1 MTVNMHTRLSKA
13 ILISLAVLALVGGM
27 AWCEG
32 AAAQGLN
39 PEVVESLCRNC
50 HRDKFDALAGNPHSV
65 LDDEAWRTRTGRA
78 PGCVNCHADAPEH
91 ISAGG
96 GVGNVFAFGDDA
108 PPVAQTAVCMG
119 CHAGS
124 HTEFDRSAHAQ
135 AGLTCSNCHSQH
147 ASQSPQAL
155 LRPQSE
161 LVELTGRIGASSQLC
176 LDCHNDQLAA
186 FELNERHRL
195 TEGALEC
202 TSCHDP
208 HASASRTLLGGFK
221 QSQCAECHTDKD
233 GPFVYEHGASRV
245 DGCTACHA
253 PHGSPNRHMLGHQSV
268 AEQCYSCH
276 AAVPQFHFGFSP
288 VAPPRFGLDTQC
300 TNCHS
305 SIHGSNFDAAF
316 LK

>member
-1 MTVNMHTRLSKA
+1 MYVAPVSFTF
-13 ILISLAVLALVGGM
+13 LALLGGL
-27 AWCEG
+27 AWSG
-32 AAAQGLN
+32 SSRAQDTQGLS
-39 PEVVESLCRNC
+39 PQIVDSLCRNC
-50 HRDKFDALAGNPHSV
+50 HRDKFDALAGNPHAV
-65 LDDEAWRTRTGRA
+65 LDEDDWRERTGRT
-78 PGCVNCHADAPEH
+78 PGCNNCHRDAAEH
-91 ISAGG
+91 IGAGG
-96 GVGNVFAFGDDA
+96 GTGNVFAFDDE
-108 PPVAQTAVCMG
+108 PPAAQTAVCMG
-119 CHAGS
+119 CHADS
-124 HTEFDRSAHAQ
+124 HTQFDRSAHAQ
-135 AGLTCSNCHSQH
+135 AGLTCSDCHSQH
-147 ASQSPQAL
+147 SAQSPAAL
-155 LRPQSE
+155 LRE
-161 LVELTGRIGASSQLC
+161 LPDMIELAGRIGPASRLC

-195 TEGALEC
+195 AEGALEC

-221 QSQCAECHTDKD
+221 QSQCAECHADKD
-233 GPFVYEHGASRV
+233 GPFVYEHAASRV

-253 PHGSPNRHMLGHQSV
+253 PHGSPNRHMLAHQNV

-305 SIHGSNFDAAF
+305 AIHGSNFDVSF